1 MYITSEYRDAVPR
14 SCAHLDDVC
23 VSVAAAVKCLTV
35 STVSFRL
42 RTCFVVSVAGL
53 APELYPTHRAHL
65 RHASLG
71 DFHGELDDRHFVC
84 LALHFA
90 KPDLIAG
97 FFAAA
102 DAPRGHRRRLMRE
115 EK

>member
-1 MYITSEYRDAVPR
+1 MSITSEYRDAVPR

-42 RTCFVVSVAGL
+42 RTCFLVSVAGL
-53 APELYPTHRAHL
+53 ARELDPAHGAHL
-65 RHASLG
+65 GHASLG
-71 DFHGELDDRHFVC
+71 DFHGALDARHFVC
-84 LALHFA
+84 LALHVT
-90 KPDLIAG
+90 KPYLMAV

-102 DAPRGHRRRLMRE
+102 HAPSALRRYW
-115 EK
+115 